1 MSRNMRLLENM
12 ERMNIESLFI
22 NNEKNIRYLSGYTGE
37 DSYILIS
44 KDGKWFITDYRYS
57 EQAHAE
63 CIGYEIVVRNRQT
76 TSLGECIQEILSENK
91 INSMGF
97 ERDHINYGM
106 IEDIKACT
114 GAVNVIPTLSLIE
127 PLRYTKDSDE
137 ITLIKKACEIGD
149 IAFSELLKIIR
160 VGMTEEEAALE
171 LEYKMRKNGAEGL
184 AFDTI
189 LLSGA
194 RSSMPHGLP
203 SDKIIE
209 HGDFVTIDFGA
220 LYKGYRSD
228 MTRTFVMG
236 EATDEQ
242 KAVYASVLEAQ
253 KTGVSAVKNGV
264 LGSVVDDRVKDVL
277 VRDNYYEYAGKG
289 LGHGIGLDLHEQPF
303 MSPICGQ
310 TLEKGCIVTVEPG
323 VYIPGWGGV
332 RIEDTVVVTENACEI
347 ITHTPK
353 ELLIIK

>member
-1 MSRNMRLLENM
+1 MSRNMRLLEKM
-12 ERMNIESLFI
+12 ETMNIESLFI
-22 NNEKNIRYLSGYTGE
+22 NNEKNIRYLSAYTGE

-44 KDGKWFITDYRYS
+44 KVGKWFITDYRYS
-57 EQAHAE
+57 EQAEAE
-63 CIGYEIVVRNRQT
+63 CSGYQIVVRNRQT
-76 TSLGECIQEILSENK
+76 TSLGECLMQILSEHNL
-91 INSMGF
+91 NSMGF

-114 GAVNVIPTLSLIE
+114 DAVDVIPTSSLIE
-127 PLRYTKDSDE
+127 PLRYTKDSQE

-149 IAFSELLKIIR
+149 AAFSELLKIIR
-160 VGMTEEEAALE
+160 VGMTEAEAALE
-171 LEYKMRKNGAEGL
+171 LEYQMRKNGAEGL

-189 LLSGA
+189 LLSGT

-203 SDKIIE
+203 SDKVIE
-209 HGDFVTIDFGA
+209 NGDFVTIDFGA

-242 KAVYASVLEAQ
+242 RAVYASVLEAQ
-253 KTGVSAVKNGV
+253 KTGVSAVKNCV
-264 LGSVVDDRVKDVL
+264 LGSFVDDRVKDVL
-277 VRDNYYEYAGKG
+277 VRDNYYEFAGKG

-310 TLEKGCIVTVEPG
+310 TLETGCVVTVEPG

-332 RIEDTVVVTENACEI
+332 RIEDTVIVTENACEI